1 MEKITYNLHNLEII
15 EIDPK
20 TGKGSVVVKIEG
32 MQFHIVQD
40 TIGKLLTSSKKKY
53 LITITPVEHEI

>member
-1 MEKITYNLHNLEII
+1 MNKITYKLHTLEII

-20 TGKGSVVVKIEG
+20 TGKGSVVVQKEK

-40 TIGKLLTSSKKKY
+40 IIGKLLTSSDKKY
-53 LITITPVEHEI
+53 LITITPIEHEF